1 MIKVDLYTSN
11 FCSSCVAAK
20 ARLSHVINVLNT
32 DKVELTFVDVV
43 DHIDAAV
50 ALGILA
56 TPAIVI
62 ENTLVFTSLP
72 AEKILQAELEKRL
85 KS

>member
-11 FCSSCVAAK
+11 ACSRCADAQQRVRSAIDS
-20 ARLSHVINVLNT
+20 LTTT
-32 DKVELTFVDVV
+32 DKQFELQFIDVV
-43 DHIDAAV
+43 KEIDQAV

-62 ENTLVFTSLP
+62 EDRLVFSSLP
-72 AEKILQAELEKRL
+72 SSKKLQAELSKYL
-85 KS
+85 